1 MRGQQV
7 FPRKGMHITRPDPV
21 VDVDVNIVVCINELR
36 SQDVYCVDI
45 HVKGPHMDVIVVH
58 IYVKTSTQRSIVYMD
73 VKNTDMNVCQ
83 ETNNRRAMAWMF

>member
-1 MRGQQV
+1 MNYAH
-7 FPRKGMHITRPDPV
+7 M
-21 VDVDVNIVVCINELR
+21 
-36 SQDVYCVDI
+36 DVYCVDI

-83 ETNNRRAMAWMF
+83 ETNNRRAMTWM